1 VLGVMIVTVG
11 EAATAHC
18 RDLLQSDDYHEY
30 LLAHGFAVE
39 TAEALAEF
47 QHRALRREL
56 GIDGDDAAAPADLV
70 KGRYRGRRFSFGYPA
85 CPDLEHQRLLQE
97 MLDWERIGI
106 RLSEECQLE
115 PEQSTSALVFHH
127 PGAEYFSI

>member
-1 VLGVMIVTVG
+1 
-11 EAATAHC
+11 
-18 RDLLQSDDYHEY
+18 
-30 LLAHGFAVE
+30 
-39 TAEALAEF
+39 
-47 QHRALRREL
+47 
-56 GIDGDDAAAPADLV
+56 
-70 KGRYRGRRFSFGYPA
+70 
-85 CPDLEHQRLLQE
+85 

>member
-1 VLGVMIVTVG
+1 MLGVMVVTVG
-11 EAATAHC
+11 QEATVHC
-18 RDLLQSDDYHEY
+18 RALLQADNYREY

-39 TAEALAEF
+39 TAEALAER
-47 QHRALRREL
+47 QHRVLRREL
-56 GIDGDDAAAPADLV
+56 GIDGDDAPDPAELV

-85 CPDLEHQRLLQE
+85 CPDLEHQRLLRE
-97 MLDWERIGI
+97 MLDWDRIGI